1 MKTASQNI
9 EYLILGGFFLAI
21 MAVGFLIVM
30 AYVVQMTRKHNKH
43 ISEKM
48 DEVTRLIDADNEV
61 KRTLID
67 QIKILVQSIKK

>member
-21 MAVGFLIVM
+21 LAVGFLIVM